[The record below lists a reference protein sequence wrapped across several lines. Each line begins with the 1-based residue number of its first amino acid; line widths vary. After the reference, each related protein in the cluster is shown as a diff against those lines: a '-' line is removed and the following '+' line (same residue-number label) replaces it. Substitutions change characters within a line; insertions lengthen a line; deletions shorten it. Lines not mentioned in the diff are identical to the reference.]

1 MLGNIPAASRG
12 IAWQVSSHGYCD
24 PGTNARTGQE
34 QEVLKQ

>member
-12 IAWQVSSHGYCD
+12 IAWQVSSQGYCD
-24 PGTNARTGQE
+24 PGINAGTGQK